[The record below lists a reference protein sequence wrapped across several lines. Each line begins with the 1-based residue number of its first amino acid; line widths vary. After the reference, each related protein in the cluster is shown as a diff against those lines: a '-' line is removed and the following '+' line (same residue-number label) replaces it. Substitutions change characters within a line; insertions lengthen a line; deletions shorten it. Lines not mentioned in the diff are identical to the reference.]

1 MSFITRFSTA
11 VVVAAAIAGCDI
23 GGSTRNRGIP
33 EQLPATFT
41 STTGTLEHRVTV
53 EQPSIAPDEPRI
65 ISISS
70 VVENKGALSHHIITR
85 ICAPQTDDLSSADGV
100 QFIALDPP
108 CEEEIADT
116 LDLEPGQKTETIFG
130 RFQLMAGPGLYTIR
144 VRQLLSPN
152 SGTDIQV
159 RMR

>member
-1 MSFITRFSTA
+1 MSFVTRFSTA
-11 VVVAAAIAGCDI
+11 VVLAAAVTGCDI

-33 EQLPATFT
+33 EQLPGTFT

-85 ICAPQTDDLSSADGV
+85 ICAPQTDDLASADGV
-100 QFIALDPP
+100 QFIALDPA
-108 CEEEIADT
+108 CEELADT
-116 LDLEPGQKTETIFG
+116 LDLQAGEKTQTIFG
-130 RFQLMAGPGLYTIR
+130 RFQLIAGPGLYTIR

-159 RMR
+159 RIR